1 MSNEKLENALSFANY
16 RQTLSNQKAKL
27 QDQCEAQL
35 NFAYN
40 GGMFYI
46 TESLIGFVNSYV
58 SDSKDS
64 MCILDSNKTPIEITD
79 LKDFQTKIQSRY
91 FESVNEYFRS
101 YQELST
107 KRKVKA
113 LVE

>member
-40 GGMFYI
+40 GGLFYI
-46 TESLIGFVNSYV
+46 NESLISFVNSFIT
-58 SDSKDS
+58 DGKES
-64 MCILDSNKTPIEITD
+64 MCVLDSNKTPIEITD
-79 LKDFQTKIQSRY
+79 LKDFQTKLHSRY

-101 YQELST
+101 YQELAQ

>member
-40 GGMFYI
+40 GGLFYI
-46 TESLIGFVNSYV
+46 NESLISFVNSLLLMVKNQCVYL
-58 SDSKDS
+58 
-64 MCILDSNKTPIEITD
+64 I
-79 LKDFQTKIQSRY
+79 QTKH
-91 FESVNEYFRS
+91 
-101 YQELST
+101 LL
-107 KRKVKA
+107 K
-113 LVE
+113 